1 MEFHS
6 FSSNSNHLFEPPVFW
21 WKAGRTMMN
30 KCIEVE
36 SRDISKLVTG
46 EGQAFFFL
54 MSIVI

>member
-36 SRDISKLVTG
+36 SRDISKLVT
-46 EGQAFFFL
+46 
-54 MSIVI
+54 